1 MSSEKD
7 TKAQGIHIYFS
18 PLFLSQ
24 AKKKTY
30 ASIFIR
36 LRIMD
41 VHKIAYHTLLP
52 FKTSFNCVKD
62 QKHRLNYTEKR

>member
-7 TKAQGIHIYFS
+7 TKAQGIHIYF
-18 PLFLSQ
+18 LFYFSHKQ
-24 AKKKTY
+24 KKKSY

-41 VHKIAYHTLLP
+41 VHNIALT
-52 FKTSFNCVKD
+52 
-62 QKHRLNYTEKR
+62 YTFAF

>member
-7 TKAQGIHIYFS
+7 TKAQGIHIYF
-18 PLFLSQ
+18 LFYFSHS
-24 AKKKTY
+24 KKKKKKSY

-41 VHKIAYHTLLP
+41 VHNIALT
-52 FKTSFNCVKD
+52 
-62 QKHRLNYTEKR
+62 YTFAF

>member
-24 AKKKTY
+24 AKKKKTY

-41 VHKIAYHTLLP
+41 VHKIALTHT
-52 FKTSFNCVKD
+52 FAF
-62 QKHRLNYTEKR
+62 

>member
-24 AKKKTY
+24 AKRKKKTY

-41 VHKIAYHTLLP
+41 VHKIALTHT
-52 FKTSFNCVKD
+52 FAF
-62 QKHRLNYTEKR
+62 

>member
-24 AKKKTY
+24 AKKKKKLCFNIY
-30 ASIFIR
+30 
-36 LRIMD
+36 
-41 VHKIAYHTLLP
+41 
-52 FKTSFNCVKD
+52 KTKNNGCA
-62 QKHRLNYTEKR
+62 